1 MPPAPCR
8 TRPAGLAAALL
19 AAACTG
25 ACGLGEAGPAADA
38 PPAAQVERGRVLLA
52 QYQCGGCH
60 AIPGVAGARGV
71 AATSLA
77 GFGRR
82 SYVAGRLPNDAAHLA
97 AWIAEPAA
105 HVPHTTMPALGA
117 SAAEARDMAAYLLSL
132 R

>member
-1 MPPAPCR
+1 MSPAPCR
-8 TRPAGLAAALL
+8 VHGGIAAMLLL
-19 AAACTG
+19 AACAGCDG
-25 ACGLGEAGPAADA
+25 GEGRPAQQPPAADRI
-38 PPAAQVERGRVLLA
+38 ERGRLLLA

-60 AIPGVAGARGV
+60 AIPGVAGVRGT
-71 AATSLA
+71 AASSLA

-105 HVPHTTMPALGA
+105 QVPHTAMPALGA
-117 SAAEARDMAAYLLSL
+117 SAADARDMAAYLLSL